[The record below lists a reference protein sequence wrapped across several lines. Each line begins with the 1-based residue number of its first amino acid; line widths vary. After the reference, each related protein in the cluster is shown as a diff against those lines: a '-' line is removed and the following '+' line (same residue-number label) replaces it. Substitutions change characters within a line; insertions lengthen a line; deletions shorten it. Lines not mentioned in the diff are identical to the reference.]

1 MCLRQDTIGREARL
15 KRIGILLLMI
25 AVLLSGCDA
34 WNVTPQPFP
43 NWTAIPTRTPGI
55 VTATPLIVF
64 PTYTPTMTNTTQ
76 PLTPTFTPVTPL
88 ITETPSQTPI
98 TDTPPIFSPTPFSE
112 VQIEILGCN
121 TGLDITHSMG
131 EVTNAFV
138 IIKNTGT
145 VELPNACALLR
156 AADEDRAHPD
166 KTKCVGLLPAGYQ
179 VTFKLTVD
187 STYQVNTVIQVDASS
202 NSTLIK
208 RVDKQSCTDIDLTA
222 GGEPPDVGIV
232 KPITP

>member
-1 MCLRQDTIGREARL
+1 MDGEVHPMRVM
-15 KRIGILLLMI
+15 ILLLVI
-25 AVLLSGCDA
+25 ALALGACDV
-34 WNVTPQPFP
+34 WNVAPQPYP
-43 NWTAIPTRTPGI
+43 VWTAIPTRTPGV

-64 PTYTPTMTNTTQ
+64 PTFTPTTTSTLQ
-76 PLTPTFTPVTPL
+76 PLTPTFTPVTPQ
-88 ITETPSQTPI
+88 ITETPSQIPI
-98 TDTPPIFSPTPFSE
+98 TDTPLFSTATPFTD

-121 TGLDITHSMG
+121 TGVDITHGMG
-131 EVTNAFV
+131 EVTNAYV
-138 IIKNTGT
+138 ILKNTGT
-145 VELPNACALLR
+145 VDLPNACALLR

-166 KTKCVGLLPAGYQ
+166 KTRCVGMLPAGYQ

-208 RVDKQSCTDIDLTA
+208 RVDRQSCTDIDLSA
-222 GGEPPDVGIV
+222 GGEPLDVDVV